1 MTLAQAARYCGGTYR
16 GPGEALGNMIRGI
29 ATDNRRVEPGYLF
42 VALRGERFD
51 GHDFIPAAYEAGA
64 ACCLTERA
72 LAAELPQILVRDT
85 LEAVQALAEAYK
97 AQFPVTTVGITGSVG
112 KTTTKEMIAGV
123 LGQRFRVCKSQ
134 GNFNNQLGV
143 PLTLF
148 QLAQGDEVAVVEMG
162 TNHFGEIRNL
172 ARMARPDLC
181 VLTNIGISHIEH
193 LGSREGILRAKCEML
208 EYLRPGGRV
217 FVNGDDD
224 LLRTLREGRGDVTSF
239 GLSPANDI
247 YADGLE
253 ARGLEG
259 TAFTAHFEGQT
270 AVFFVPAPGEH
281 MVYNAL
287 AALAAGRACGMEV
300 AEIRRGIAAYAPIS
314 GRMCIEK
321 RDGLTVLNDVYN
333 ANPGSMMAAIDV
345 MGYAQGRKVCVLGD
359 MLELGPE
366 GPRYHREVG
375 RHAGE
380 RGMDLV
386 LCVGPLARSLYE
398 GVRECGGEAQ
408 HVAAQEELL
417 AALPGLVRPGDTILV
432 KASRGMHLEH
442 TVNRLLGRD

>member
-1 MTLAQAARYCGGTYR
+1 M
-16 GPGEALGNMIRGI
+16 
-29 ATDNRRVEPGYLF
+29 
-42 VALRGERFD
+42 
-51 GHDFIPAAYEAGA
+51 
-64 ACCLTERA
+64 
-72 LAAELPQILVRDT
+72 
-85 LEAVQALAEAYK
+85 
-97 AQFPVTTVGITGSVG
+97 
-112 KTTTKEMIAGV
+112 
-123 LGQRFRVCKSQ
+123 
-134 GNFNNQLGV
+134 
-143 PLTLF
+143 
-148 QLAQGDEVAVVEMG
+148 
-162 TNHFGEIRNL
+162 
-172 ARMARPDLC
+172 
-181 VLTNIGISHIEH
+181 
-193 LGSREGILRAKCEML
+193 RAKCEML

-270 AVFFVPAPGEH
+270 AAFFVPAPGEH

-359 MLELGPE
+359 MLELRRRGP
-366 GPRYHREVG
+366 GTTGRWAGTPGNGAWIWCCAWDRWPVPSTRGCGNAAARHSISPPRRT
-375 RHAGE
+375 
-380 RGMDLV
+380 
-386 LCVGPLARSLYE
+386 
-398 GVRECGGEAQ
+398 
-408 HVAAQEELL
+408 LL